1 MLWYDNYVRFIRP
14 SERVDMALGCFCFQP
29 TNCLTVFLLCRT
41 QMHVPTSKKS
51 LSVICLR
58 NQCEYETLVC
68 LSVCLPFCLSIYL
81 PIYLSICLPAYLSVC
96 LSICLLVY

>member
-1 MLWYDNYVRFIRP
+1 
-14 SERVDMALGCFCFQP
+14 
-29 TNCLTVFLLCRT
+29 
-41 QMHVPTSKKS
+41 MHVPTSKKS

-96 LSICLLVY
+96 LSVYLSTCLLGWPIFTSGKFWWEYIFAHPLI